1 MKFDVKKVTK
11 PYHSPNFIE
20 HGNAEEILESIETTQ
35 PAKRCNKPS
44 GSGDGFGFS
53 QIPR

>member
-1 MKFDVKKVTK
+1 MKFDSQTATK
-11 PYHSPNFIE
+11 AYHSPNFIE

-35 PAKRCNKPS
+35 PAKRCRKPS

-53 QIPR
+53 QLP